1 MFDLLKMLLAPLIW
15 NWNKYRYFPLKIT
28 LNFIYICKCI
38 YKKLFWW
45 DFHEFDFMLSQ
56 LKWMHFSEQ

>member
-15 NWNKYRYFPLKIT
+15 NWNKYRYFPLEIT

-38 YKKLFWW
+38 YKKLFWL

-56 LKWMHFSEQ
+56 LKWL